1 MQIEKIPSHCLG
13 NRIALSMVS
22 ASLLWQLTKSSKVYS
37 LGTRLTLRYSSL
49 EFFMLNFRTFSRHET
64 RYFKILNTITT
75 VVNGIL
81 LPTLFWPTVR
91 KHCSCDQEKLLKFEA
106 EVREFSKFLRSLEQF
121 IQTGKGQNNFW

>member
-1 MQIEKIPSHCLG
+1 MYRSGLVDTLVTHANMKGFGLTPLSGDQRGYMPPQLKTKTRYVLLQIERIPSHCLG

-64 RYFKILNTITT
+64 RYFKILNAITT
-75 VVNGIL
+75 VV
-81 LPTLFWPTVR
+81 
-91 KHCSCDQEKLLKFEA
+91 S
-106 EVREFSKFLRSLEQF
+106 
-121 IQTGKGQNNFW
+121 